1 MLDRDEIIRRII
13 SGDMSRGG
21 ADFAARMMQQTMPA
35 EQLRADARN
44 AQIAQ
49 IVRQGQER
57 ARMLALEPNLMGP
70 EDMFMSVNPSY
81 TENRPDRFVEYPPLP
96 QQGLPTGGL
105 PPNPRALGMVD
116 AMANNMPPQNVRFPE
131 PEPDYSNMTT
141 AERLAA
147 QAAPYRHGLRNE
159 LESWVQ
165 MADQTMG
172 VPVAVGESAL
182 GMGVGAFGGVAALS
196 GFPEVGQEAFDM
208 AGRRFAGA
216 YDRLSE
222 GNVADDIAGL
232 QRRLAANPSDR
243 EAAIKLT
250 DLIAAQQNAVTNMPS
265 AKAGDTVPTTAE
277 PFMSGGIGMPEGMDP
292 LGMPEIGMGGAAM
305 VPAMLDGGPAGTP
318 LASPQAGLPTP
329 PGPMMLPAVTPP
341 GGGGGTGGIGAGTVD
356 LANLPSAADVSPLN
370 PEAYNPETGT
380 RPPEARALS
389 IWDRMFGE
397 VGSDQR
403 AAVSQGLIRMGAAM
417 MQSKGDLGQALGEG
431 IEAGLLEFDATTK
444 ALADEAKEAKQMG
457 MEEEAHEL
465 NMALKRLQLAR
476 AQSGGGGGAR
486 TSGVVENPFE
496 SKASDFAAWS
506 ALLDTDPRFA
516 GLNPEVK
523 NRIALNQSGFITAGS
538 IMSGQNPD
546 PLAAYLE

>member
-35 EQLRADARN
+35 SQLSADARN

-70 EDMFMSVNPSY
+70 EDELPSQA
-81 TENRPDRFVEYPPLP
+81 DLDQRFRDQQALPYILPGRQPADFGAGIGMDSAPTMPGVDVPP
-96 QQGLPTGGL
+96 Q
-105 PPNPRALGMVD
+105 
-116 AMANNMPPQNVRFPE
+116 MPPQVGLGAPEVEQSPGPMWTRDDLMPLPDQPFAPNMLPPE
-131 PEPDYSNMTT
+131 PTVGVYNPETSSVPRGQAPVPQT
-141 AERLAA
+141 A
-147 QAAPYRHGLRNE
+147 P
-159 LESWVQ
+159 
-165 MADQTMG
+165 
-172 VPVAVGESAL
+172 
-182 GMGVGAFGGVAALS
+182 
-196 GFPEVGQEAFDM
+196 GFE
-208 AGRRFAGA
+208 
-216 YDRLSE
+216 
-222 GNVADDIAGL
+222 
-232 QRRLAANPSDR
+232 
-243 EAAIKLT
+243 
-250 DLIAAQQNAVTNMPS
+250 
-265 AKAGDTVPTTAE
+265 
-277 PFMSGGIGMPEGMDP
+277 FMSGGIGMPED
-292 LGMPEIGMGGAAM
+292 MPVADINSLMFPGAT
-305 VPAMLDGGPAGTP
+305 GQTGTP

-341 GGGGGTGGIGAGTVD
+341 GGGGGTGGIAAGTVD

-476 AQSGGGGGAR
+476 AQSGGGGGGGGAR

-538 IMSGQNPD
+538 IMNGQNPD